1 MGVILPGR
9 QGKAHVSRLFFPK
22 LLFCQAQKKC
32 GEFARASR
40 AEPQTIA
47 HSFRRE
53 CYRWPWEL
61 VQQVYLPF
69 KSFSHDTSQPG

>member
-1 MGVILPGR
+1 MGVILPRR
-9 QGKAHVSRLFFPK
+9 QGKAHVSRLFFLK
-22 LLFCQAQKKC
+22 LLFCQAQKKP

-53 CYRWPWEL
+53 CYRWPREL
-61 VQQVYLPF
+61 VQQVY
-69 KSFSHDTSQPG
+69 

>member
-9 QGKAHVSRLFFPK
+9 QGKAQVSRLFLLKP
-22 LLFCQAQKKC
+22 LFCQAQKR

-40 AEPQTIA
+40 AEPRTIA

-53 CYRWPWEL
+53 CYRWPQEL
-61 VQQVYLPF
+61 VQQVY
-69 KSFSHDTSQPG
+69 

>member
-9 QGKAHVSRLFFPK
+9 QGKAHVSRLFFLK
-22 LLFCQAQKKC
+22 LFVLTSAKKR

-40 AEPQTIA
+40 AEPQTIT

-53 CYRWPWEL
+53 CYRWPREL
-61 VQQVYLPF
+61 VQVY
-69 KSFSHDTSQPG
+69 